1 MKWLWIMIFFPFLL
15 LAQEGLVLSSEEKA
29 WLDAQKEITIG
40 AMDDWAPINF
50 VDYHGRAS
58 GIGAEIVVELNKLL
72 EGKLKIVSD
81 NWKSVYEQAKEGKI
95 DAIMDITDKPE
106 RQEFFYFTRAYLHIP
121 HVIVSHKDGAS
132 FGSLDALYGKTVAL
146 EKNVGTIQDLRT
158 HFPGIAVKTYDNTS
172 MALHAL
178 AMKEVD
184 AYVGNRA
191 VVTYKIEQEFLN
203 SLKIDAL
210 DLTRKSIPL
219 SLGVTKTNPVLFSIL
234 QKSIEAIPRQ
244 KWVEIF
250 SKWSNEKPLS
260 LDLSAEERAYL
271 KTKKALYF
279 VSGNEEWKPFLFWDK
294 NEQMKGLEY
303 DFLKLLESYLSLP
316 IYVTSLPW
324 SEALKEARAHHFDG
338 IISTSPTPERLN
350 DLSFSNAYYISP
362 LAILTRRENV
372 SDVNRNFENKRIA
385 LIEGSAF
392 VLHIK
397 EHFPKAKIV
406 YTKKD
411 THGLAMMV
419 LNKEVD
425 AAIDN
430 LLPFASILKEKYFD
444 NKLEIAYSLYSETLS
459 SFQYGLRN
467 DEPLLLSI
475 INKAIDAYSMDER
488 KSIKERWEGEDEHTS
503 LLTHDV
509 RKPLV
514 TLTQEEKQWI
524 QKHPIMS
531 VSNEPDFPPFDFMKE
546 GKAIGL
552 GVDYINLVAQKV
564 GLHVNYV
571 QATWEDLLKRFEAGN
586 IDVLQSVYLTKK
598 RQKYAFFT
606 TPFFTNYPAMAV
618 RKGSAITTLEDLKGK
633 KVALMRGYG
642 TSEKLLRDIPEIK
655 PIMCANVYEALH
667 LVSFGEADVAFDSV
681 GTMSYAIMEQM
692 FTNLTIRKVDVS
704 DKELS
709 SDVHFAVKKENAILY
724 SILQK
729 GLDAIT
735 PEEHILLRSKW
746 VFNTDTYFS
755 GTQKPSFEL
764 SEEEQQWLK
773 EHPVIRSTG
782 DPRYLP
788 YEAFDKESKY
798 IGIVAELLQ
807 SVEEKLGIYVEKIPS
822 LTWQDA
828 LLKAKNK
835 EVDIISAYENDT
847 ILSATHL
854 STKSY
859 VSSPLVIVTR
869 KDKHKYFLN
878 SLLDLENQKI
888 AIIKDYSYIHALKTT
903 YPKLHY
909 VEVDNAKKG
918 FEGVA
923 SGEYDAMVV
932 SLRLATYALHTM
944 GLHNLHV
951 IGKTDMSMHLA
962 FNVKKEWAPLVGI
975 LNKAITAMPPEEL
988 QQILKRWGPED
999 IDTPFDMTLFLEVVS
1014 FALLALIA
1022 LFYWNYLL
1030 KRQVASKTAELSS
1043 LLKSFDAHVIASK
1056 TDLNGV
1062 ITYVSDAF
1070 CQISGYKREELMGK
1084 NHRISRHPDNDAK
1097 IYEEMWAVIT
1107 HGGAWKGRMKNK
1119 TKEGGYYWVDSVIEQ
1134 DFDAFGTLIGYA
1146 AIRHDVTAHVELEAL
1161 SEKLEI
1167 LVAERTQDLAFLN
1180 KEQQAIFDSTS
1191 VGIVLLKERLI
1202 VQCNK
1207 RIDEMLG
1214 YQAGEQ
1220 LHQSTDIWY
1229 LEVPDSEALYEKV
1242 WSGEVIRFE
1251 HLLLRKDKTL
1261 FWARLS
1267 GRAIDY
1273 LDREKGVVVVV
1284 EDISTEKEA
1293 LEVIQKAKSLAE
1305 EATQV
1310 KSAFL
1315 ANMSHEI
1322 RTPMNAI
1329 IGMAHLAL
1337 QTELSSQQRNYLSKI
1352 DNASKHLLGI
1362 INDILD
1368 FSKIEAGKM
1377 SFESID
1383 FYLEDVMEHLA
1394 DLSVMK
1400 AQEKGLELLFDIDAT
1415 IPTAL
1420 KGDPLRLGQILI
1432 NLVNNAIKF
1441 TSKGEITLLVKLLE
1455 HQNQKVHLLF
1465 EVHDTGIGID
1475 EAQQAKL
1482 FEAFSQAD
1490 LSTTREF
1497 GGSGLGLAIC
1507 KHLVE
1512 MMHGKIWV
1520 RSTIGEGST
1529 FSFSVEFEIQEAQQK
1544 PYFNEEDVKNLR
1556 ILIVDDNASAREI
1569 LENILRSFHFNV
1581 ESVGD
1586 GFGAISLLRKAQK
1599 EPQPYNLVLI
1609 DWMMPRL
1616 NGIDTIKKI
1625 REEIVST
1632 QPLMFIMITAYSK
1645 EELQKE
1651 LEELFVDGIL
1661 IKPISPS
1668 ALLNAIL
1675 NVLGKEV
1682 MRLSRKEDKK
1692 TLYEEAIQSLK
1703 GAEILLV
1710 EDNSVNQEI
1719 AREILEKEGMVVSVA
1734 NHGKEALEWVEKQ
1747 TFDGVLMDCQMP
1759 VMDGFEATR
1768 RIREEGYTLPILA
1781 MTANAMEGDKE
1792 RCLACGMND
1801 HISKPIDMA
1810 KLFITMAKWIIPSH
1824 PLKKEALLLQNDDTS
1839 NEGIFDVEGLD
1850 VKKALLH
1857 VNNNRALLQKLWH
1870 RFEQTQ
1876 AKSIERIKKALEE
1889 NQRDTAIREA
1899 HTLKGLAGNIGA
1911 TKLFTSAQAL
1921 ESALKESLDVPT
1933 ELKRSEEELEAVITH
1948 LRDAFKSHSL
1958 ENANTMKETE
1968 LLSEENLHEMIE
1980 KLTHLL
1986 EELDSEAVDCLNEL
2000 DSSLRQLGYV
2010 DELERMQEYIASFD
2024 FDAAKEVLDTIKHKE
2039 NI

>member
-1 MKWLWIMIFFPFLL
+1 MKWLWIVLCVPFFLFG
-15 LAQEGLVLSSEEKA
+15 QEALVLSHQEKV
-29 WLDAQKEITIG
+29 WLNGQKEIYIG

-50 VDYHGRAS
+50 VDYHGKAS
-58 GIGAEIVVELNKLL
+58 GIGSEIVAELNKLL
-72 EGKLKIVSD
+72 KGKLKIVSGS
-81 NWKSVYEQAKEGKI
+81 WEEIYTQAKEGKI
-95 DAIMDITDKPE
+95 DAIMDITKKPE
-106 RQEFFYFTRAYLHIP
+106 REAFFYFTKAYLNIP
-121 HVIVSHKDGAS
+121 HVIVSRQDTPS
-132 FGSLDALYGKTVAL
+132 FGSLESLYGKKVAL
-146 EKNVGTIQDLRT
+146 EKNVGTIGYLRT
-158 HFPGIAVKTYDNTS
+158 NFPFIEIQTYDTTS

-184 AYVGNRA
+184 AYIGNRA
-191 VVTYKIEQEFLN
+191 VMSYKIEQEFLN

-210 DLTRKSIPL
+210 ERSRKSVPL
-219 SLGVTKTNPVLFSIL
+219 SLGVPRSNPMLFSIL
-234 QKSIEAIPRQ
+234 EKSMEAIPRET
-244 KWVEIF
+244 WVKIL

-260 LDLSAEERAYL
+260 LDLTSEERAYL
-271 KTKKALYF
+271 KMKKELRF
-279 VSGNEEWKPFLFWDK
+279 VAGNEEWKPFSFLDK
-294 NEQMKGLEY
+294 NGQMQGLEK
-303 DFLKLLESYLSLP
+303 DFLKLLESYLSVP
-316 IYVTSLPW
+316 IYVTHLPW
-324 SEALKEARAHHFDG
+324 EDALKQAKSHHFDG
-338 IISTSPTPERLN
+338 IISASPTPDRLEK
-350 DLSFSNAYYISP
+350 LSFSHAYYISP
-362 LAILTRRENV
+362 LAVVTRHDNVRDINEN
-372 SDVNRNFENKRIA
+372 FAQKRIA
-385 LIEGSAF
+385 VMEGSAV
-392 VLHIK
+392 VLHVK
-397 EHFPKAKIV
+397 EHFPEAKIV
-406 YTKKD
+406 YTKEG
-411 THGLAMMV
+411 TQGLITMLLKREA
-419 LNKEVD
+419 EG
-425 AAIDN
+425 AIDTM
-430 LLPFASILKEKYFD
+430 LSLEYLLKEKSLD
-444 NKLEIAYSLYSETLS
+444 AQVEIGYSFYSEALS
-459 SFQYGLRN
+459 SFQYALRK

-475 INKAIDAYSMDER
+475 INKAIDAYSLDER
-488 KSIKERWEGEDEHTS
+488 KNIKERWESKNGNGMKTVSLKGEQ
-503 LLTHDV
+503 
-509 RKPLV
+509 KPLT
-514 TLTQEEKQWI
+514 TLSKEEIQWI
-524 QKHPIMS
+524 KEHPIIK

-546 GKAIGL
+546 GRAVGL
-552 GVDYINLVAQKV
+552 GVDYMNFVAQKV
-564 GLHVNYV
+564 GLHVSYV
-571 QATWEDLLKRFEAGN
+571 QSTWEDLLKQFEAGKM
-586 IDVLQSVYLTKK
+586 DVLQSVYLTKK
-598 RQKYAFFT
+598 RQEYAYFT

-618 RKGSAITTLEDLKGK
+618 RKGSSIKSLAELKGK

-655 PIMCANVYEALH
+655 PIMCTNVYEALH

-692 FTNLTIRKVDVS
+692 LTNLSIHKIDVS

-709 SDVHFAVKKENAILY
+709 SDVHFAVKKEKAILY

-729 GLDAIT
+729 ALDAMT
-735 PEEHILLRSKW
+735 PEEHIALRSKW
-746 VFNTDTYFS
+746 VFSNETNFQAE
-755 GTQKPSFEL
+755 QKSHFQL
-764 SEEEQQWLK
+764 SSQEKAWLK
-773 EHPVIRSTG
+773 EHPILLFTG

-788 YEAFDKESKY
+788 YEAFNKEGKY
-798 IGIVAELLQ
+798 IGIVADLLQ
-807 SVEEKLGIYVEKIPS
+807 KMEKELGIHIEKVPS

-835 EVDIISAYENDT
+835 EVDMISAYENDK
-847 ILSATHL
+847 ILSETHL
-854 STKSY
+854 STKPY

-878 SLLDLENQKI
+878 SLLELENQKI
-888 AIIKDYSYIHALKTT
+888 AIIKDYSYIQGLKAA

-909 VEVDNAKKG
+909 MEVENAKKG

-951 IGKTDMSMHLA
+951 IGKTDMNMHLA
-962 FNVKKEWAPLVGI
+962 FNVKKEWEPLVGI
-975 LNKAITAMPPEEL
+975 LNKAIAAIPPEEL

-1056 TDLNGV
+1056 TDLKGV

-1107 HGGAWKGRMKNK
+1107 HGGAWKGRIKNK

-1134 DFDAFGTLIGYA
+1134 ELDASGKVVGYA
-1146 AIRHDVTAHVELEAL
+1146 AIRHDVTAHVELEEL
-1161 SEKLEI
+1161 SEKLESI
-1167 LVAERTQDLAFLN
+1167 VEKRTQDLAFLN

-1214 YQAGEQ
+1214 YKIGEQ
-1220 LHQSTDIWY
+1220 LNQSTDIWY
-1229 LEVPDSEALYEKV
+1229 REIPDYQSVYEQV
-1242 WSGEVIRFE
+1242 WHGEVVRFE
-1251 HLLLRKDKTL
+1251 HRLMRKDGTL

-1273 LDREKGVVVVV
+1273 LDKEKGVVVVV

-1293 LEVIQKAKSLAE
+1293 LEAIQRAKSLAE

-1337 QTELSSQQRNYLSKI
+1337 QTELSNQQRNYLVKI
-1352 DNASKHLLGI
+1352 DSASKHLLGI

-1377 SFESID
+1377 RFESID

-1400 AQEKGLELLFDIDAT
+1400 AQEKGLELLFDIET
-1415 IPTAL
+1415 NIPTAL
-1420 KGDPLRLGQILI
+1420 RGDPLRLGQILI

-1441 TSKGEITLLVKLLE
+1441 TAQGEIRLFVKLLAQE
-1455 HQNQKVHLLF
+1455 AKQVHLLF

-1512 MMHGKIWV
+1512 MMQGKIWV
-1520 RSTIGEGST
+1520 KSTLGEGST
-1529 FSFSVEFEIQEAQQK
+1529 FSFSAQFELQEEQK
-1544 PYFNEEDVKNLR
+1544 KPQFNDEDVRNLR

-1581 ESVGD
+1581 HSVCD
-1586 GFGAISLLRKAQK
+1586 GHHALSLLKEAQK

-1609 DWMMPRL
+1609 DWMMPQL
-1616 NGIDTIKKI
+1616 NGIETIRKI
-1625 REEIVST
+1625 REEIVSD

-1668 ALLNAIL
+1668 TLLNTIL

-1682 MRLSRKEDKK
+1682 MRLSRKEDKQA
-1692 TLYEEAIQSLK
+1692 LYRESIHALR
-1703 GAEILLV
+1703 GAKVLLV
-1710 EDNSVNQEI
+1710 EDNIINQEI
-1719 AREILEKEGMVVSVA
+1719 AKEILEREGMDIVVA
-1734 NHGKEALEWVEKQ
+1734 NHGKEALEWIEKES
-1747 TFDGVLMDCQMP
+1747 FDGVLMDCQMP

-1768 RIREEGYTLPILA
+1768 LMREGGHTLPILA

-1810 KLFITMAKWIIPSH
+1810 KLFITMAKWIVPSNPR
-1824 PLKKEALLLQNDDTS
+1824 PLKIIQKEERADRPLLN
-1839 NEGIFDVEGLD
+1839 VEGLD
-1850 VKKALLH
+1850 IEKALLH
-1857 VNNNRALLQKLWH
+1857 VNNNHALLETLWR
-1870 RFEQTQ
+1870 RFVETQ
-1876 AKSIERIKKALEE
+1876 AECAERIEEALRIGDTEKAM
-1889 NQRDTAIREA
+1889 REA
-1899 HTLKGLAGNIGA
+1899 HTLKGLSGNIGA
-1911 TKLFTSAQAL
+1911 RELFESSKNL
-1921 ESALKESLDVPT
+1921 EHSLKESSSDIPLFLCQTKQDLETVIAHLKEAFLD
-1933 ELKRSEEELEAVITH
+1933 EATH
-1948 LRDAFKSHSL
+1948 
-1958 ENANTMKETE
+1958 KEVLDFEAILTQE
-1968 LLSEENLHEMIE
+1968 ALHE
-1980 KLTHLL
+1980 KLNDLGYLL
-1986 EELDSEAVDCLNEL
+1986 KELDSEAIDVLANIRA
-2000 DSSLRQLGYV
+2000 SLFHLGYKKEV
-2010 DELERMQEYIASFD
+2010 EEMEKALASFD
-2024 FDAAKEVLDTIKHKE
+2024 FEKAYALLKEIK
-2039 NI
+2039 